1 VSNILKVPAKDNGVV
16 YFEISDSDSVGPE
29 PDGVGPEPVGLHSRI
44 VKSDFDIDQALAS
57 VTPAARA
64 AIDAFRVL
72 QPDDL
77 TVQFG
82 VCVDAQAGGIIG
94 KVGAAGHITVTAHW
108 GKSGEPS

>member
-1 VSNILKVPAKDNGVV
+1 VSRILEVSTKDKRVV
-16 YFEISDSDSVGPE
+16 KFEVSDSGSVGPE
-29 PDGVGPEPVGLHSRI
+29 QVGLHTRT
-44 VKSDFDIDQALAS
+44 VKSDFDIDQALNS

-64 AIDAFRVL
+64 AIDAFRTL

-82 VCVDAQAGGIIG
+82 VRVDAQAGGIIG

-108 GKSGEPS
+108 GKSDE